1 MIMFFELI
9 DNILNSMDYV
19 LNTSKKR
26 HIVGGVLLSAS
37 ALLGGLA
44 LTIMTI
50 RSEEKNEEYV

>member
-1 MIMFFELI
+1 MFELF
-9 DNILNSMDYV
+9 DNILNSIDYI

-50 RSEEKNEEYV
+50 RRDEQEYEEHL

>member
-1 MIMFFELI
+1 MFELI

-37 ALLGGLA
+37 ALLCGLA

-50 RSEEKNEEYV
+50 RSEEKENEEWN

>member
-1 MIMFFELI
+1 MFFELI
-9 DNILNSMDYV
+9 DNILNSIDYV

-50 RSEEKNEEYV
+50 RSEEKENEEYI

>member
-1 MIMFFELI
+1 MFFELI

-50 RSEEKNEEYV
+50 RSEEKNEEYI

>member
-1 MIMFFELI
+1 MIMFELI
-9 DNILNSMDYV
+9 DNILNSIDYV
-19 LNTSKKR
+19 WNTSKKR

-50 RSEEKNEEYV
+50 RSEEKNEEYI

>member
-9 DNILNSMDYV
+9 DNILNSIDYV

-50 RSEEKNEEYV
+50 RSEEKNEEYI

>member
-1 MIMFFELI
+1 MIMFELI
-9 DNILNSMDYV
+9 DNILNSIDYV

-44 LTIMTI
+44 LAIMTI
-50 RSEEKNEEYV
+50 RSEEKNEEYI

>member
-1 MIMFFELI
+1 MIMFELI
-9 DNILNSMDYV
+9 DNILNSIDYV

-50 RSEEKNEEYV
+50 RSEEKNEEYI